1 MTMDPGDGWETSGR
15 LSVRTLDVLTDVA
28 VEDDVLR
35 STMSRLLAATS
46 VQVPE
51 DPSRGTIS
59 VRGHGPF
66 EVREG
71 DDRIV
76 VARREAA
83 VGHGLAALNLRA
95 TSRTP
100 LLACHSAVLALGG
113 VGLVVPAASGAGK
126 STLTAALVKQGW
138 AYGSDEALGLTW
150 DTGATVTYP
159 RPFSLSA
166 WSAEATG
173 TQGGVQGV
181 DETYHLP
188 GVRVNSGVPVGHVVL
203 LERGGVVP
211 ELRPVHRATALVE
224 LVRRS
229 FTLHQDPG
237 RALLLY
243 ADLLRSAS
251 CWQLTL
257 GEPRAAA
264 ELLTRR
270 LGRG

>member
-1 MTMDPGDGWETSGR
+1 MEPGDGWEATSR
-15 LSVRTLDVLTDVA
+15 LTVRTLHVLTDVLI
-28 VEDDVLR
+28 EDDAMR
-35 STMSRLLAATS
+35 STMSRLLAAMS

-51 DPSRGTIS
+51 DTDRTVIS
-59 VRGHGPF
+59 VRGHSPF
-66 EVREG
+66 EVRDG
-71 DDRIV
+71 DGRTV
-76 VARREAA
+76 VALRAAA
-83 VGHGLAALNLRA
+83 VGLCLGALNLRA

-159 RPFSLSA
+159 RPFSLST

-188 GVRVNSGVPVGHVVL
+188 GARMASGVPLRHVVL
-203 LERGGVVP
+203 LERGSGVP
-211 ELRPVHRATALVE
+211 GLHPVHRATALVE

-229 FTLHQDPG
+229 FTHHRDPG
-237 RALLLY
+237 QALLLY
-243 ADLLRSAS
+243 ADLLQSAS

-257 GEPRAAA
+257 GHPRATA

-270 LGRG
+270 LGQG